1 MINIRSAL
9 LASLAA
15 LSLSG
20 PVIAQSN
27 TAAADLAEGEVRKV
41 DKDARKLTLRH
52 GPLKNLDM
60 PGMTMAFQVKDEAML
75 DKFQTGDK
83 VRFQVEKIDGKLT
96 VTQLEAAR

>member
-15 LSLSG
+15 LWLSG